1 MLHWVGMIP
10 KSRDRSFVLT
20 VCGLSR
26 QQLMNNFD
34 VGKVVSII
42 PMMIL
47 VGEVVDNRG
56 QKPNK
61 NAKAAGR
68 ADL

>member
-1 MLHWVGMIP
+1 M
-10 KSRDRSFVLT
+10 LT
-20 VCGLSR
+20 VCELSR
-26 QQLMNNFD
+26 QQLMDNFD

-42 PMMIL
+42 PMMLL

-61 NAKAAGR
+61 NAKAAGS

>member
-1 MLHWVGMIP
+1 MLHWVGMLP
-10 KSRDRSFVLT
+10 EFRDCSYVLT

-34 VGKVVSII
+34 VGKAVSVI
-42 PMMIL
+42 PMMLL

>member
-1 MLHWVGMIP
+1 M
-10 KSRDRSFVLT
+10 LT

-26 QQLMNNFD
+26 QQLMDNFD
-34 VGKVVSII
+34 VGKAVFII
-42 PMMIL
+42 PMMLL

-56 QKPNK
+56 QKHNK
-61 NAKAAGR
+61 IAKAAGR